1 MTDKKQMLHIKATS
15 TSPDGTV
22 RKAEA
27 TVPYIKGTM
36 VHLPDEYPFSRNVML
51 DGDNLFN
58 QIVGSITVDDTTHL
72 TFNLIGE
79 IKLTEKISRKGRCK
93 SI

>member
-36 VHLPDEYPFSRNVML
+36 VHLPDE
-51 DGDNLFN
+51 
-58 QIVGSITVDDTTHL
+58 
-72 TFNLIGE
+72 
-79 IKLTEKISRKGRCK
+79 
-93 SI
+93 